1 MRDVGWKDDRPFLSQ
16 QERNMVEFVQKAR
29 RRESSRRKFLS
40 ALGALPVA
48 AAFPRRVL
56 AQASSGT
63 LKIGLHKAMIY
74 TPAILVRDRLK
85 NLKVELVYF
94 SAPSDVVTALVSNSI
109 DVAYTGLTI
118 AAIARSKGQPITV
131 VANAGEKG
139 SAIMVRS
146 ENPAKSLADLK
157 GKKIGTQ
164 PGGIQDVL
172 LREELKKANLGPNDV
187 ELLRLTYAEMPLTL
201 ARGGV
206 DAYSGNEPSSTQ
218 AVRDGYAR
226 VLAYPYD
233 NPVGGING
241 GILTTDSAVS
251 GRADMVQEMVA
262 AHAKAANDLQAD
274 PAEWASVASKE
285 WGFDKETLKLAAP
298 NVSLRWQMDDAF
310 KKSYVAYMTRLQEIS
325 LLGSLPDLSK
335 LVNTEF
341 VSKLTF

>member
-1 MRDVGWKDDRPFLSQ
+1 
-16 QERNMVEFVQKAR
+16 MVEFVQKAR

-40 ALGALPVA
+40 ALGALSVA
-48 AAFPRRVL
+48 AALPRRVF
-56 AQASSGT
+56 AQASSGS

-74 TPAILVRDRLK
+74 TPALLVRDRLK

-172 LREELKKANLGPNDV
+172 LREELKKANVNPNDV

-201 ARGGV
+201 ARGDV
-206 DAYSGNEPSSTQ
+206 EAYSGNEPSCTQ

-226 VLAYPYD
+226 VLVYR
-233 NPVGGING
+233 ING

-251 GRADMVQEMVA
+251 GRADMVEAMVA
-262 AHAKAANDLQAD
+262 AHAKAAHDLQAD
-274 PAEWASVASKE
+274 PDELASVASKE

-310 KKSYVAYMTRLQEIS
+310 KKSYVTYMTRLQEIS

-335 LVNTEF
+335 LVNTQF
-341 VSKLTF
+341 VSKLKF